1 VSILRSV
8 AIPSYEK
15 KSKVISRYEEIHEPV
30 DSLEDDFGRVFVDD
44 RSVDN
49 TCRMKTGMS
58 EKNVLISIVVP
69 FYNEEDNVV
78 PLYEE
83 ICESINPLDNYFEI
97 IFVDD
102 GSTDTTYRMMNDLSK
117 RDYRLRIVKFR
128 SNFGQS
134 AALKAGFDNAQGEYI
149 ITLDADLQNDPHD
162 IPSMIDKIKTEDYD
176 VVCGWRFNRKDTGSK
191 KLFSK
196 FANFL
201 RNNLTSEQIHDSG
214 STFRIYK
221 KECTEDL
228 ELYGELHRYIPA
240 MLSWKGYRIGEIKT
254 NHRERL
260 HGKTKYN
267 YKRLIK
273 GFLDLIVITFWQKYS
288 LRPIHIFGGL
298 GLVFSILGGLI
309 TTYLVFIRLVYGTG
323 LADRPLFT
331 AGILAIIIG
340 IQFLTFGIL
349 ADVMI
354 KIYYGQNG
362 RKNYLVERNIG

>member
-1 VSILRSV
+1 M
-8 AIPSYEK
+8 
-15 KSKVISRYEEIHEPV
+15 YEEVLESA
-30 DSLEDDFGRVFVDD
+30 DSLEDDLGIAFVDE
-44 RSVDN
+44 RSGDD
-49 TCRMKTGMS
+49 TCRTMTGIS
-58 EKNVLISIVVP
+58 EKKSLISIVVP

-83 ICESINPLDNYFEI
+83 ICESINPLDIYFEI

-102 GSTDTTYRMMNDLSK
+102 GSTDATHKMMADLAGK
-117 RDYRLRIVKFR
+117 DHRLRIIKFR

-134 AALKAGFDNAQGEYI
+134 AALKAGFDSARGGYV

-162 IPSMIDKIKTEDYD
+162 IPAMIDKVRTEDYD
-176 VVCGWRFNRKDTGSK
+176 VVCGWRFNRRDTGSK

-201 RNNLTSEQIHDSG
+201 RNHLTSEQIHDSG

-260 HGKTKYN
+260 HGETKYN

-288 LRPIHIFGGL
+288 LRPIHIFGSL
-298 GLVFSILGGLI
+298 GLVFSVLGGLI

-362 RKNYLVERNIG
+362 RKNYLVERIIG

>member
-1 VSILRSV
+1 
-8 AIPSYEK
+8 
-15 KSKVISRYEEIHEPV
+15 
-30 DSLEDDFGRVFVDD
+30 
-44 RSVDN
+44 
-49 TCRMKTGMS
+49 M
-58 EKNVLISIVVP
+58 ISIVVP
-69 FYNEEDNVV
+69 FYNEEENVL

-83 ICESINPLDNYFEI
+83 ISESIDRLNKDFEI

-102 GSTDTTYRMMNDLSK
+102 GSTDSTYDIMADLAK
-117 RDYRLRIVKFR
+117 KEERLKIIKFR
-128 SNFGQS
+128 RNFGQS
-134 AALKAGFDNAQGEYI
+134 AALKAGFDNAGGEFI

-162 IPSMIDKIKTEDYD
+162 IPAMIDKIDTEDYD
-176 VVCGWRFNRKDTGSK
+176 VVCGWRFNRKDAGSK

-201 RNNLTSEQIHDSG
+201 RNKLTSEQIHDSG

-221 KECTEDL
+221 KECTRDL

-267 YKRLIK
+267 CKRLIK

-288 LRPIHIFGGL
+288 LRPIHIFGGIGMTL
-298 GLVFSILGGLI
+298 GMLGGIVTVYLI
-309 TTYLVFIRLVYGTG
+309 FMRLFFGTG
-323 LADRPLFT
+323 LANRPLFT
-331 AGILAIIIG
+331 ASILAIIIG
-340 IQFLTFGIL
+340 IQFFTIGIL

-362 RKNYLVERNIG
+362 RKNYLIEGTFG

>member
-1 VSILRSV
+1 MRSV

-162 IPSMIDKIKTEDYD
+162 IPAMIDKIKTEDYD

-298 GLVFSILGGLI
+298 GLVFSIMGGLI

>member
-1 VSILRSV
+1 MRSV
-8 AIPSYEK
+8 AVPSYGK
-15 KSKVISRYEEIHEPV
+15 KSKVISRYEEIHESV
-30 DSLEDDFGRVFVDD
+30 DSLEDDFERVFVDD

-162 IPSMIDKIKTEDYD
+162 IPAMIDKIKTEDYD

-201 RNNLTSEQIHDSG
+201 RNHLTSEQIHDSG

-221 KECTEDL
+221 KECTDDL

>member
-1 VSILRSV
+1 MRL
-8 AIPSYEK
+8 
-15 KSKVISRYEEIHEPV
+15 
-30 DSLEDDFGRVFVDD
+30 
-44 RSVDN
+44 
-49 TCRMKTGMS
+49 
-58 EKNVLISIVVP
+58 LISIVVP
-69 FYNEEDNVV
+69 FYNEEENVL

-83 ICESINPLDNYFEI
+83 ISESIGPLNEDFEI

-102 GSTDTTYRMMNDLSK
+102 GSTDSTYRTMADLSK
-117 RDYRLRIVKFR
+117 KDDRLKVIKFR

-134 AALKAGFDNAQGEYI
+134 AALKAGFDNSKGDYV

-162 IPSMIDKIKTEDYD
+162 IPAMIDKIKTEDYD
-176 VVCGWRFNRKDTGSK
+176 VVCGWRFNRKDAGSK

-201 RNNLTSEQIHDSG
+201 RNHLTSEQIHDSG

-221 KECTEDL
+221 KECTQDL

-298 GLVFSILGGLI
+298 GMTMGILGGLI
-309 TTYLVFIRLVYGTG
+309 TTYLVFMRLVYGVG

-331 AGILAIIIG
+331 AGVFAIIIG
-340 IQFLTFGIL
+340 IQFFTLGIL
-349 ADVMI
+349 ADVMV
-354 KIYYGQNG
+354 KVYYSQNG
-362 RKNYLVERNIG
+362 RKNYLIERTLG